1 LLSRSTAFTGILS
14 VLTVLTHTHTHTYAQ
29 LEDKGVIGQMV
40 PPTVQG
46 LAVLL
51 GQTSEETLHLTLETL
66 LVVLSTAGEVLL
78 HACPSGH

>member
-1 LLSRSTAFTGILS
+1 
-14 VLTVLTHTHTHTYAQ
+14 
-29 LEDKGVIGQMV
+29 MV

-78 HACPSGH
+78 HASPLRH